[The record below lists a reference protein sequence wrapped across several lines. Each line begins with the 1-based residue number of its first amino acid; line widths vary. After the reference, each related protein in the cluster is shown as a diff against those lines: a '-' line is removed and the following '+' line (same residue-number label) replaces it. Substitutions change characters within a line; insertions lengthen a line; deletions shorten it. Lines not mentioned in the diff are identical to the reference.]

1 LTENVKLLSIDHVP
15 ENIDIREVLG
25 VVYAARPVTMGLT
38 AIEEEIEALLDK
50 LKHKAASKGA
60 NMVIGLRIDV
70 QRVVGAGVEWALLL
84 VYGTAVKAESKKT

>member
-1 LTENVKLLSIDHVP
+1 MTNDVKLLSIDHVP

-50 LKHKAASKGA
+50 LRHKAASRGA

-84 VYGTAVKAESKKT
+84 VYGTAVKAESNKT

>member
-1 LTENVKLLSIDHVP
+1 MTNNVKLLSIDHVP

-50 LKHKAASKGA
+50 LRHKAASRGA

-84 VYGTAVKAESKKT
+84 VYGTAVKAESNKT